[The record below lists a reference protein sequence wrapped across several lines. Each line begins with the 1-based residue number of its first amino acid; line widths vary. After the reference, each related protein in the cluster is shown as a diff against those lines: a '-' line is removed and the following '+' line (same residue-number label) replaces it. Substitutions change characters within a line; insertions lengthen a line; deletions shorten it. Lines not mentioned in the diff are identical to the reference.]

1 MMITTKKKDGTMTT
15 RLYSV
20 ILIYLNL
27 ILVNY
32 DTEYDKLRR
41 IVLSIINDISNH
53 PDSTLQRILY
63 QNMGD
68 FAVFFGR
75 KMTID
80 NLIPLQTSCFNK
92 KDFRLEVTIANE
104 SLFID

>member
-1 MMITTKKKDGTMTT
+1 
-15 RLYSV
+15 LVSV
-20 ILIYLNL
+20 IDLNS

-92 KDFRLEVTIANE
+92 KDFRLDVTIASE
-104 SLFID
+104 SLIFLD